1 MAAERLHVLAT
12 MARFLAG
19 RIAWALATLLLFISL
34 VFVAINL
41 LVPYDYATNFWLQ
54 GGPQMVEA
62 IREQLGL
69 NQSLW
74 DRYIALMSGLL
85 RFDLGRSF
93 SGQQVTA
100 AVAQAL
106 PVTVLAFA
114 LGGVV
119 AFLFGDWLGR
129 VVAWRRGRLTS
140 AAATTASVGLHTAF
154 PPLLVFVLMFFA
166 VGPLIEARR
175 AMGLPLTR
183 DVLWAGPMTET
194 HVMTVLAV
202 AVIAA
207 VAVAFTLRGHA
218 RKRRLPLVGTLALPL
233 SMVGAG
239 AAIWALG
246 IGPHSL
252 EVLVRVTGIGA
263 EQAANPLGAGSG
275 ALGNV
280 LVAAVALMLIAFGE
294 VAMVTRAG
302 MEQELEEDY
311 VATARAKGVPDVA
324 IRDRHVARNAIL
336 PVLSRAII
344 GVPYLLSGLIII
356 ERELQLSG
364 LSWVLFNA
372 VARVD
377 VPLIIGVLVV
387 IGALVLVLRL
397 VLDIIHAALD
407 PRIRMAGGA
416 A

>member
-1 MAAERLHVLAT
+1 
-12 MARFLAG
+12 
-19 RIAWALATLLLFISL
+19 
-34 VFVAINL
+34 
-41 LVPYDYATNFWLQ
+41 
-54 GGPQMVEA
+54 MVEA

-74 DRYIALMSGLL
+74 ERYVALMSGLAT
-85 RFDLGRSF
+85 FDLGRSF
-93 SGQQVTA
+93 SGQPVTA
-100 AVAQAL
+100 AIGQAL

-119 AFLFGDWLGR
+119 AFLFGEWLGR
-129 VVAWRRGRLTS
+129 VVAWRRRRLLS
-140 AAATTASVGLHTAF
+140 ATTTAASVGLHTAF
-154 PPLLVFVLMFFA
+154 PPLLVFVLMYVA
-166 VGPLIEARR
+166 VGPLLEARL
-175 AMGLPLTR
+175 ALGLPLTR
-183 DVLWAGPMTET
+183 DVLWGGPITES
-194 HVMTVLAV
+194 HVMTVLAI

-207 VAVAFTLRGHA
+207 VTVAFVLRAQA
-218 RKRRLPLVGTLALPL
+218 RKRGLPLVAMLALPL

-246 IGPHSL
+246 IGPHSI

-275 ALGNV
+275 ALGNL
-280 LVAAVALMLIAFGE
+280 LVAALALMLIAFGE

-302 MEQELEEDY
+302 MDQELEEDY
-311 VATARAKGVPDVA
+311 VATAHAKGVPDVA

-397 VLDIIHAALD
+397 ALDVIHAALD
-407 PRIRMAGGA
+407 PRIRMAGGGA
-416 A
+416 

>member
-1 MAAERLHVLAT
+1 ML
-12 MARFLAG
+12 RFLVG
-19 RIAWALATLLLFISL
+19 RLVWALITLFLFVSL

-54 GGPQMVEA
+54 GGPQVVEA

-74 DRYIALMSGLL
+74 ERYLALMSGLL
-85 RFDLGRSF
+85 TFDLGRSF

-100 AVAQAL
+100 AVAGAL

-114 LGGVV
+114 LGGVL

-129 VVAWRRGRLTS
+129 VVAWRRRRLVS

-154 PPLLVFVLMFFA
+154 PPLLVFVLMYFA
-166 VGPLIEARR
+166 VGPLVEARL
-175 AMGLPLTR
+175 ALGLPLTR
-183 DVLWAGPMTET
+183 DVLWGGPVTES

-202 AVIAA
+202 AIVAA
-207 VAVAFTLRGHA
+207 VTFAFLLRAEA
-218 RKRRLPLVGTLALPL
+218 RKRGLPLVGALALPL
-233 SMVGAG
+233 SLVGAG
-239 AAIWALG
+239 SAIWALG
-246 IGPHSL
+246 VGPHSV
-252 EVLVRVTGIGA
+252 EVLVRVTGVGA

-275 ALGNV
+275 ALGNL
-280 LVAAVALMLIAFGE
+280 LVAALALMLIAFGE

-311 VATARAKGVPDVA
+311 VATARAKGVPDMA
-324 IRDRHVARNAIL
+324 IRDRHAARNAIL

-364 LSWVLFNA
+364 LSWLLFDA

-377 VPLIIGVLVV
+377 VPLVIGVLVV

-397 VLDIIHAALD
+397 VLDVVHAALD

-416 A
+416 T

>member
-1 MAAERLHVLAT
+1 MT
-12 MARFLAG
+12 RFLVG
-19 RIAWALATLLLFISL
+19 RFFWALMTLFLFISL
-34 VFVAINL
+34 VFVAVNV

-54 GGPQMVEA
+54 GGPQLVDAM
-62 IREQLGL
+62 REQLGL

-74 DRYIALMSGLL
+74 ERYVDLISGLVS
-85 RFDLGRSF
+85 FDLGRSF
-93 SGQQVTA
+93 SGQHVTA
-100 AVAQAL
+100 VVAQAL

-119 AFLFGDWLGR
+119 AYLFGDWLGR
-129 VVAWRRGRLTS
+129 VVAWKRRRLLS
-140 AAATTASVGLHTAF
+140 ASATTVSVTLHTAF
-154 PPLLVFVLMFFA
+154 PPLLVFVLMYLA
-166 VGPLIEARR
+166 VGPLIDARL
-175 AMGLPLTR
+175 ALGLPLQR
-183 DVLWAGPMTET
+183 NVLWGGPVTES

-202 AVIAA
+202 AVVAA
-207 VAVAFTLRGHA
+207 VTVALLVRAQA
-218 RKRRLPLVGTLALPL
+218 RKRGSAFAAGLALPL
-233 SMVGAG
+233 SVLG
-239 AAIWALG
+239 AAVGIWALG
-246 IGPHSL
+246 VGPHAL

-275 ALGNV
+275 ALGNL

-294 VAMVTRAG
+294 VAMVVRAG
-302 MEQELEEDY
+302 MDNELEEDY
-311 VATARAKGVPDVA
+311 VTTARAKGLPDTL

-364 LSWVLFNA
+364 LSWVLFDA

-387 IGALVLVLRL
+387 IGMLVMVLRL
-397 VLDIIHAALD
+397 VLDVIHAALD
-407 PRIRMAGGA
+407 PRIRMAGGDA
-416 A
+416 